1 MFQNFRPLGDRVLI
15 KLVKREEKTTSG
27 IIIPD
32 AVKEEAPQTGVIVAV
47 GTGRTFEGKTTPLAV
62 KVNDFVY
69 IGKYSGTDAGDNH
82 RIVREDDILG
92 IIEQ

>member
-1 MFQNFRPLGDRVLI
+1 MFQKFRPLGDRVLI

-32 AVKEEAPQTGVIVAV
+32 AVKDTTPQTGIVIAV
-47 GTGRTFEGKTTPLAV
+47 GCGRTFEGKTTPLAV
-62 KVNDFVY
+62 NVNDFVY

-82 RIVREDDILG
+82 LIIREDDILG
-92 IIEQ
+92 IVEQ

>member
-15 KLVKREEKTTSG
+15 QLINLEEKTTSG

-32 AVKEEAPQTGVIVAV
+32 AAKEKPQTGLVIAV
-47 GTGRTFEGKTTPLAV
+47 GNGRTFEGTTTPLTV
-62 KVNDFVY
+62 RVNDMVY
-69 IGKYSGTDAGDNH
+69 VGKYAGTDAGDHH

-92 IIEQ
+92 IIEK